1 MRPEG
6 LSVAKSPK
14 GGCVENRFRGL
25 AVLSMLMLLSG
36 SACTSETPDNSTG
49 GDGTPSTTVSVTASP
64 GDVSDEIKAEDFS
77 PELFDDDSANVV
89 NPWFPLEPGTRYVW
103 EGRAFTDEGERVDR
117 RVVFIV
123 TDLTKVIGGVRAVVG
138 WDRDFNGNTVGESEL
153 IFYAQDRDG
162 NVWHLG
168 EYVEHW
174 NEGELDGG
182 RLWVVGDPEGAK
194 AGIAMHAKPQAG
206 TASYSQGFA
215 PRPWF
220 WDDHARVSDVGVRTC
235 VPVRCFD
242 DSIVIEEFEPRFP
255 GAFQLKYYALGV
267 GNIRVGWRGPN
278 DDEQEVMV
286 LKKFHHL
293 SPEALAEVRA
303 QVLEQENRGYAYAR
317 TAPMKSRTEEA

>member
-1 MRPEG
+1 MTPEG
-6 LSVAKSPK
+6 LSVSNGARKAWIDNS
-14 GGCVENRFRGL
+14 FRGL

-36 SACTSETPDNSTG
+36 SACTSEDNLTG
-49 GDGTPSTTVSVTASP
+49 GDGIPSTTVSATAPPNGPS
-64 GDVSDEIKAEDFS
+64 GEVKAEDFS
-77 PELFDDDSANVV
+77 SELFDEDSANVV

-123 TDLTKVIGGVRAVVG
+123 TDLTKVIDGVRAVVG
-138 WDRDFNGNTVGESEL
+138 WDRDFDGDTVGESEL
-153 IFYAQDRDG
+153 IFYAQDRQG

-194 AGIAMHAKPQAG
+194 AGIAMYAEPRAG
-206 TASYSQGFA
+206 VSYSQGFV
-215 PRPWF
+215 PPPWF
-220 WDDHARVSDVGVRTC
+220 WDDHAKVSDVGVRDC

-242 DSIVIEEFEPRFP
+242 DSIVVEEFEPRFP
-255 GAFQLKYYALGV
+255 GAFQLKYYGRGV

-278 DDEQEVMV
+278 DDEREVMV
-286 LKKFHHL
+286 LKEFHHL
-293 SPEALAEVRA
+293 SPQALAEVRA

-317 TAPMKSRTEEA
+317 TQPMEPRPEGS

>member
-6 LSVAKSPK
+6 LSVSRSARKAWIDN
-14 GGCVENRFRGL
+14 GFRGL

-36 SACTSETPDNSTG
+36 SCTSADNSTE
-49 GDGTPSTTVSVTASP
+49 GDGTPSTTVSATAPPSGP
-64 GDVSDEIKAEDFS
+64 SSEIKAEDFY

-123 TDLTKVIGGVRAVVG
+123 TDLTKVIDGVRAVVG
-138 WDRDFNGNTVGESEL
+138 WDRDFDGDTVGESEL
-153 IFYAQDRDG
+153 IFYAQDRQG

-174 NEGELDGG
+174 KEGELDGG
-182 RLWVVGDPEGAK
+182 RLWVVGDPEGAE
-194 AGIAMHAKPQAG
+194 AGIAMYAEPRAG
-206 TASYSQGFA
+206 VSYSQGFA
-215 PRPWF
+215 PPPWF
-220 WDDHARVSDVGVRTC
+220 WDDHARVSDVGVRNC

-242 DSIVIEEFEPRFP
+242 DSIVVEEFEPRFP
-255 GAFQLKYYALGV
+255 GAFQLKYYARGV

-278 DDEQEVMV
+278 DDEREVMV
-286 LKKFHHL
+286 LKEFHHL
-293 SPEALAEVRA
+293 SPQALAEVRA
-303 QVLEQENRGYAYAR
+303 QVLDQENRGYAYAR
-317 TAPMKSRTEEA
+317 TQPMEPRPEGS